1 MTEGRVG
8 ESQLFQI
15 QSFDK
20 RQLQHQMMA
29 GNINPQT
36 NHLIIKVAQDMK
48 NKENMT
54 QKPMQRKGT
63 GLIAPIANPAE

>member
-1 MTEGRVG
+1 
-8 ESQLFQI
+8 
-15 QSFDK
+15 
-20 RQLQHQMMA
+20 MMA

-54 QKPMQRKGT
+54 
-63 GLIAPIANPAE
+63 